1 MDTTQCGE
9 CAQKHDCKSIYE
21 HLGKAQG
28 PSIAMRVVSAFLVPL
43 MLFIVSLA
51 AWFETTSKL
60 LENETLRALLGILA
74 TVAVVG
80 LYLLILT
87 IARSAKNK
95 SQR

>member
-1 MDTTQCGE
+1 MDTSQCGD

-21 HLGKAQG
+21 HLGKTQG
-28 PSIAMRVVSAFLVPL
+28 PSIVMRVVSAFLVPL
-43 MLFIVSLA
+43 VLFIVSLA
-51 AWFETTSKL
+51 AWFETSSKL
-60 LENETLRALLGILA
+60 LKNEALRTLLGILA
-74 TVAVVG
+74 AVAVVG